1 MQAGDLRERV
11 TIKQVTSTSDGAGGY
26 TESGSSALAT
36 VWAAVEP
43 LSGRELLA
51 ALQAQSE
58 VTVRVRMRY
67 RSDVTAAMQLLH
79 GSKTYEV
86 VSPPIDRMGKRRELE
101 LMCKEIV

>member
-1 MQAGDLRERV
+1 
-11 TIKQVTSTSDGAGGY
+11 
-26 TESGSSALAT
+26 

-51 ALQAQSE
+51 AQQAQSE
-58 VTVRVRMRY
+58 VTLRVRMRF

-79 GSKTYEV
+79 GNKTYEV
-86 VSPPIDRMGKRRELE
+86 ASVIDLKGRRRELE